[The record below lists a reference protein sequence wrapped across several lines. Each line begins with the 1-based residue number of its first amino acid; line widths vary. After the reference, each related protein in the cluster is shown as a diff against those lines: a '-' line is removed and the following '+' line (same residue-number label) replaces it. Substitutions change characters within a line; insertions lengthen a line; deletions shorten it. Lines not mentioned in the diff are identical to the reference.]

1 MAIPTKKA
9 KEAKPAPAKA
19 DLPEHIQK
27 RVDEQIEAVKEM
39 KATGDVKPFD
49 EVKKETPQLVTM
61 IADEPAAEETPA
73 VPAPQPTGPTG
84 TEKNVKEKR
93 ASAAVA
99 TGFAALI
106 KSVNE
111 ADPDEYITGM
121 FYGRSGTGKTTI
133 AASFAELGPV
143 LFLDIRE
150 QGTKSLKGMK
160 NVDYVSINSWD
171 ELSAAFDFIEAGNHP
186 YKTVVVDTITQAHDI
201 AMEKVLMDAGMKPNA
216 QPYQQHWGMSGKLV
230 KQLVLELRKLPINRI
245 FIAQERTSNVDSTAA
260 AEQLIPEVGADLPP
274 GVNRIICAAMDFI
287 GHVYIDEQPVKQAN
301 GQVRPEIQH
310 RLRLAEHRNYTAKVR
325 KPKDV
330 KIPAFIV
337 NGGCKEIVSIM
348 NGKSIKE

>member
-61 IADEPAAEETPA
+61 IADEPAAE
-73 VPAPQPTGPTG
+73 PAP
-84 TEKNVKEKR
+84 E
-93 ASAAVA
+93 AAPAPKVA
-99 TGFAALI
+99 PKDKIVTPSKQGFAALI

-111 ADPDEYITGM
+111 ADPNEYLTGM
-121 FYGRSGTGKTTI
+121 FYGRSGAGKTTI
-133 AASFAELGPV
+133 AATFAELGPV

-160 NVDYVSINSWD
+160 NVDFVSINSWD
-171 ELSAAFDFIEAGNHP
+171 ELSAAFDYLEAGNHP
-186 YKTVVVDTITQAHDI
+186 YKTVVVDTLTQAHDI
-201 AMEKVLMDAGMKPNA
+201 AMEKVLMDAGLKPNA

-245 FIAQERTSNVDSTAA
+245 FIAQERTNNVDSTAA

-337 NGGCKEIVSIM
+337 NGGCKEIVAIM